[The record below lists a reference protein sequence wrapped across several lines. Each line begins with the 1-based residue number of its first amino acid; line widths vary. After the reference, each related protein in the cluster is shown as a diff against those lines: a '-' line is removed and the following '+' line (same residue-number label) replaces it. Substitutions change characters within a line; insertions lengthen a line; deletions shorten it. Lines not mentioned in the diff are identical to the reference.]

1 MTDLVCPK
9 CGNQYKSNELNLLR
23 CKKCKTWLQWA
34 EVQSDNSVSEFLS
47 SEGIAQVEMSQLDD
61 ATRAL
66 VAASDRTTAAVR
78 SLAVYFFTLLTFSL
92 FAGVL
97 VGLGYGSGSP
107 GLVVAGY
114 LAAFVGFL
122 VALIRGLSELQKS
135 RR

>member
-9 CGNQYKSNELNLLR
+9 CGNQYKSDELKLLR
-23 CKKCKTWLQWA
+23 CTQCKTWLQWA

-47 SEGIAQVEMSQLDD
+47 SEGIAKIELSQLDD

-92 FAGVL
+92 IAGVL
-97 VGLGYGSGSP
+97 VGIGFGSGSP

-114 LAAFVGFL
+114 LSAFVGFL
-122 VALIRGLSELQKS
+122 VALTRGLSELQKS